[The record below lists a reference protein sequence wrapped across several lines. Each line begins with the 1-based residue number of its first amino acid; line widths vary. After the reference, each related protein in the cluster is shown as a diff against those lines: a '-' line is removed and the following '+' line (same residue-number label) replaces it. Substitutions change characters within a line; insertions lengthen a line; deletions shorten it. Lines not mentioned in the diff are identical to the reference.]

1 VTIKLSTQDKMPR
14 PRKDMFDSL
23 LSTIPMKNHRTR
35 LHIAIIQNRG
45 KIISIA
51 TNALGS
57 RSKGCG
63 YSDRTI
69 HAERAAIKKL
79 GNLSLL
85 KGATMTVIRIKDD
98 GTIANS
104 MPCHSCYVHLMKCIK
119 EHGLRRVF
127 YSITDKPSVSSDEE

>member
-1 VTIKLSTQDKMPR
+1 MPR
-14 PRKDMFDSL
+14 PSKTTFETI
-23 LSTIPMKNHRTR
+23 LSSVPTQNHRTR
-35 LHIAIIQNRG
+35 VHIAIIQNRG

-51 TNALGS
+51 TNSLGS

-69 HAERAAIKKL
+69 HAERAVIKKL

-85 KGATMTVIRIKDD
+85 KGATMSVIRLKDD

-119 EHGLRRVF
+119 EYGLRKVY
-127 YSITDKPSVSSDEE
+127 YSTTSNVESDIIS

>member
-1 VTIKLSTQDKMPR
+1 MPR
-14 PRKDMFDSL
+14 PSKRSFEPI
-23 LSTIPMKNHRTR
+23 LSSVPTKNHRTR
-35 LHIAIIQNRG
+35 VHVAIIQNRG
-45 KIISIA
+45 KILSIA

-85 KGATMTVIRIKDD
+85 KGATMTVMRIKDD

-119 EHGLRRVF
+119 EYGLRRVF
-127 YSITDKPSVSSDEE
+127 YSTSSNICGSDDE

>member
-1 VTIKLSTQDKMPR
+1 MPR

-127 YSITDKPSVSSDEE
+127 YSITAKPSVSSDEE

>member
-1 VTIKLSTQDKMPR
+1 MQEKMPR
-14 PRKDMFDSL
+14 PSKTTFEPI
-23 LSTIPMKNHRTR
+23 LSSVPTKNHRTR
-35 LHIAIIQNRG
+35 VHVAIIQNRG
-45 KIISIA
+45 KILSIA
-51 TNALGS
+51 TNSLGS

-119 EHGLRRVF
+119 EYGLRKVY
-127 YSITDKPSVSSDEE
+127 YSTSPTFTLQEEE